1 MKKKTI
7 AALLTVVLATP
18 FAPSAMAATPGDTLV
33 IATRIDDIITL
44 DPAEVFEFSGTDLV
58 NNVYDTLVQ
67 YDPGDLAAGYKPGL
81 AESWSVS
88 PDGRTFTFKIRGGVR
103 FHSGNPV
110 TARDAEFSLRRA
122 VILNKTPAFIL
133 TQFGFTPENVEER
146 IRATDDRTLVITTD
160 NPYAESLVL
169 NCMASASSTPI
180 VDRDEVLK
188 HEKDGDMGH
197 DWLRTNSAGSGAY
210 KVRNWKPGESYTLD
224 ANPDHWQGA
233 PSLRRV
239 IVRHVQESS
248 VQRLLLEKGDVDV
261 ARNLTPEDIAAVAG
275 NSDLAVDEV
284 LRGRVLYM
292 GLNQEV
298 EPLRHPKVIEA
309 VKILVDY
316 DGMARSFLKG
326 QWTPHQAFLP
336 LSFMGELKEKPFSL
350 DIERAKALL
359 SEAGYP
365 NGFDVKI
372 FVRTDKHRTDTAQA
386 VQSAFAKAGINA
398 ELITG
403 TGKQIL
409 TEYRARK
416 HEIYLGEWGP
426 DYGDPHTN
434 ADTFSHNP
442 DNAFEAKNTGKLA
455 WRNAWDIPEMSRQT
469 EAAAREN
476 DTAKRAEMYRAIQ
489 RDHQRRSPFVIMF
502 QKTEQTGRRKN
513 VKGFIAGSAVARAY
527 YWTARK

>member
-1 MKKKTI
+1 MKKT
-7 AALLTVVLATP
+7 LATLIML
-18 FAPSAMAATPGDTLV
+18 ATALPSASPALAETPDDTLV
-33 IATRIDDIITL
+33 VATRIDDIITL

-67 YDPGDLAAGYKPGL
+67 YDPKDLAAGYKPGL

-88 PDGRTFTFKIRGGVR
+88 PDGRTFTFKIREGVR

-110 TARDAEFSLRRA
+110 TAHDAEFSLRRA

-133 TQFGFTPENVEER
+133 TQFGFTPDNVEER
-146 IRATDDRTLVITTD
+146 IRATDDRTLVVTTD

-169 NCMASASSTPI
+169 NCMASSSSTPI
-180 VDRDEVLK
+180 VDKTEALK

-197 DWLRTNSAGSGAY
+197 DWLRVNSAGSGAY
-210 KVRNWKPGESYTLD
+210 KVRTWKPGESYTLES
-224 ANPDHWQGA
+224 NPDYWQGA
-233 PSLRRV
+233 PALRRV

-261 ARNLTPEDIAAVAG
+261 ARNLTPEDIAAVSA
-275 NSDLAVDEV
+275 NNELAVDEV

-292 GLNQEV
+292 GLNQEI

-309 VKILVDY
+309 VKLLVDY
-316 DGMARSFLKG
+316 EGMSRSFLKG
-326 QWTPHQAFLP
+326 QWTTHQAFLP
-336 LSFMGELKEKPFSL
+336 LTFMGELREKPFAL
-350 DIERAKALL
+350 NIERAKALL
-359 SEAGYP
+359 AEAGYP
-365 NGFDVKI
+365 DGFDVKI
-372 FVRTDKHRTDTAQA
+372 FVRTDKHRTDAAQS
-386 VQSAFAKAGINA
+386 VQSTFAKAGIRA
-398 ELITG
+398 ELVTG

-469 EAAAREN
+469 EEAAREN
-476 DTAKRAEMYRAIQ
+476 SADKRAEMYRSIQ

-502 QKTEQTGRRKN
+502 QKTEQTGRRAN
-513 VKGFIAGSAVARAY
+513 LRDFIAGSAVARAY